1 MQEITDS
8 ILMFVTFLQEISGIH
23 LNSYTPNSNL
33 LVTASC
39 FACYCG
45 YFNNIQYSKNV
56 YALHRSF
63 HIDRTLIMTCRSD
76 SHEIFPQQVSRNCL
90 QQDNLLLEI
99 SRFLETEETKTI
111 TFKSSSTSIILCK
124 ILPTY
129 YYLILN

>member
-1 MQEITDS
+1 
-8 ILMFVTFLQEISGIH
+8 MFVTFLQEISGRH
-23 LNSYTPNSNL
+23 LNSYATSSNL

-45 YFNNIQYSKNV
+45 YFNNTKYSKNV
-56 YALHRSF
+56 YSLHRSF
-63 HIDRTLIMTCRSD
+63 HIDRTLIMTCRLD

-90 QQDNLLLEI
+90 QQENFLLEI
-99 SRFLETEETKTI
+99 TRFLETKTI

-124 ILPTY
+124 LLLTY